1 MNTDS
6 NENYN
11 KRLESSVF
19 DPLNHTSKGYY
30 GFLLV
35 LLAIIAWGGFAYIT
49 QLRYGLI
56 VTGLNEVTLWGVY
69 IVNFIFFIGI
79 SYAGTL
85 VSAVLR
91 LTGAGWRTPITR
103 MAEVIAV
110 VGVMIGGLMPVIDLG
125 RPDRISN
132 LLVFG
137 RLESPL
143 VWDIIAITTYLIACL
158 IYLYLPL
165 IPDLAI
171 MRDNLEGRFSPGR
184 RKFYTFLA
192 AGWANT
198 PEQKRSLEK
207 GMRIMS
213 IIIIPIAIFVHTV
226 VAYIFAMTLRPG
238 WNSTIYGPYFVFGA
252 VFSGIA
258 AILIVMA
265 IFRKIFHLEEF
276 ITERHFRNLSYLLM
290 TLLFFYAYFTFSEYL
305 TIGYKVE
312 VAEKELLTQLMIG
325 KSAGWFWS
333 FIIGGLLVPA
343 FLIVFRKLRVIPRV
357 VAASVFVIVGM
368 WIKRFVIVLGTLQVP
383 LMPFEFGVYK
393 PTWIEISVSFAALAG
408 FALLF
413 ALFPKIFPIISVWEV
428 SEEEHHEQP
437 TPVDILKEKIPRIFG
452 RFKRGVKK
460 NVL

>member
-11 KRLESSVF
+11 DRLKSSVLH
-19 DPLNHTSKGYY
+19 PLNHTSKGYY
-30 GFLLV
+30 GFLV
-35 LLAIIAWGGFAYIT
+35 VILAIIAWGGYAYIT

-56 VTGLNEVTLWGVY
+56 VTGMNDVTLWGVY

-91 LTGAGWRTPITR
+91 MTGANWRTPITR
-103 MAEVIAV
+103 MAEVIAI
-110 VGVMIGGLMPVIDLG
+110 VGIMIGGLMPFIDLG
-125 RPDRISN
+125 RPDRILN
-132 LLVFG
+132 LFIFG

-143 VWDIIAITTYLIACL
+143 VWDIIAITTYLIACF

-165 IPDLAI
+165 IPDLAL
-171 MRDNLEGRFSPGR
+171 MRDSLEKESSPF
-184 RKFYTFLA
+184 RKKFFTFFA
-192 AGWANT
+192 AGWSNT
-198 PEQKRSLEK
+198 PEQKQSLEK
-207 GMRIMS
+207 GIRIMS
-213 IIIIPIAIFVHTV
+213 VVIIPIAIFVHTV

-265 IFRKIFHLEEF
+265 IFRKLFHLEEF
-276 ITERHFRNLSYLLM
+276 IIEKHFKYLSYLLI
-290 TLLFFYAYFTFSEYL
+290 TLLLFYAYFTFSEYL

-312 VAEKELLTQLMIG
+312 SGEKELLAQLMIG
-325 KSAGWFWS
+325 KSAIWFWS

-343 FLIVFRKLRVIPRV
+343 FLIVFRKIRVIPRV
-357 VAASVFVIVGM
+357 VTASVFVFVGM

-383 LMPFEFGVYK
+383 LMPFEFGVYR
-393 PTWIEISVSFAALAG
+393 PTWVEISISLAALAG
-408 FALLF
+408 FVLLF
-413 ALFPKIFPIISVWEV
+413 ALFAKVFPIISVWEV

-437 TPVDILKEKIPRIFG
+437 TPVDIPVENIPRIFD
-452 RFKRGVKK
+452 RLKRRVKK